1 MSVRF
6 FVEVDSENRSV
17 LVLYL
22 NQTKG
27 RAGDELAVKRYVYGV
42 GAGLFEL
49 EALEVHNQV
58 AGEERYTLRKI
69 YLQITYDG
77 HALRIKS
84 YTVLINDGDAQ
95 LVVTLILRQHAK
107 AQSQSA
113 SGVYN
118 RELTGKESIES
129 ALNAEL
135 TLIIGGIVAKY
146 GNLNIHNLYL

>member
-27 RAGDELAVKRYVYGV
+27 RAGDELTVKRYVYGV
-42 GAGLFEL
+42 CTGLLKL
-49 EALEVHNQV
+49 ETLEVHDQV
-58 AGEERYTLRKI
+58 TSEEGNTLRKV
-69 YLQITYDG
+69 YLQVAYDG

-84 YTVLINDGDAQ
+84 YTVLVYDGDAQ
-95 LVVTLILRQHAK
+95 LVVTLVLGQHAK
-107 AQSQSA
+107 TQSQSA